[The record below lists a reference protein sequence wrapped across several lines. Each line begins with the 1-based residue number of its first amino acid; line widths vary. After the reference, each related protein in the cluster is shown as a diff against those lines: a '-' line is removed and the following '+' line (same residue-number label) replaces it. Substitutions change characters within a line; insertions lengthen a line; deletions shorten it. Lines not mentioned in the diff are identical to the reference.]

1 MRLIVTEKNNSA
13 KKISEILSGGTAKE
27 DSSYKTPFYTWEGSD
42 GPQMTIGLKGHVLNP
57 AFPEA
62 YSNWQQTNPRDLVD
76 AELIKEPTD
85 KNVVR
90 ALKKVAKDA
99 DDLVIATDFDR
110 EGELI
115 GLEALHQVL
124 ESNPELA
131 TLEINGEGGATGSVV
146 KRARYSALTKDE
158 IERAFS
164 NLDVLSYPLANAG
177 AARQDMDLIWGAA
190 LTRAV
195 STATRRFGSNF
206 LSVGRVQSPTLGL
219 IVQRE
224 LERRAHEPVPFWEV
238 HATFGHPEGSFVAEH
253 TTDKFWEEKEAKA
266 AVANSRTPGTVKEIT
281 AKKNTRK
288 PPTPLNTTAF
298 TTDASSRLGITPSRA
313 MRIAED
319 LYMDGYISY
328 PRTDNTVYP
337 KSINVKELVRDLV
350 GIQDFKAAEFLLD
363 GRSLEATR
371 GKKETTDHPPIYPTQ
386 AVNPHRLEARSEAHR
401 KVYELVAR
409 RFLATFSPPMISEST
424 RANIETARGSQ
435 STETASGD
443 SDVGE
448 NGETYFVRGSVVV
461 DPGYA
466 AIYTYAR
473 SADTEIPKLE
483 EGQELALEDV
493 EMEGKETPPPPR
505 ISQGKLIEMM
515 EERGLGTK
523 ATRADTIQKL
533 YDRGYV
539 FANPPEPS
547 ETGIAMCKAFEH
559 YVPRMATPD
568 MTAEMEAEMDQI
580 AAGEMT
586 KDQVLSDSRDMLR
599 SAFDEMGDDVKT
611 DDEDSKWRKF
621 AREIWAG
628 MDQDRI
634 LGPCIV
640 CQEAGRKQEDG
651 SPNMLRIIK
660 ARKSGKRFVGCQGW
674 DGDNPDSPDSCDQ
687 TFPLPQR
694 VRGLYKIE
702 EVCSVCGRT
711 PRLQVIP
718 WRGRPWKLCLNDEC
732 PSMAEMK
739 RRRAEREA
747 AKAAKE
753 AAEAAEQ
760 DGKTENGDAIDPK
773 EAAKEAEKIAGQ
785 ASATKV
791 KRARNGRSG
800 AKTGNAAKAKNGTR
814 SRAKSGNGAKGKSA
828 RSKPPAK
835 S

>member
-13 KKISEILSGGTAKE
+13 KKIAEILSGGTASE
-27 DSSYKTPFYTWEGSD
+27 GASYKTPFYTWSD
-42 GPQMTIGLKGHVLNP
+42 GSGEQMTIGLKGHVLNP
-57 AFPEA
+57 AFPES
-62 YSNWQQTNPRDLVD
+62 YNNWQQTNPRDLID

-99 DDLVIATDFDR
+99 DDIVIATDYDR

-115 GLEALHQVL
+115 GLEALQEVVD
-124 ESNPELA
+124 SNPELA
-131 TLEINGEGGATGSVV
+131 VSNNGDFAGV

-158 IERAFS
+158 IERAFG
-164 NLDVLSYPLANAG
+164 NLEELSMPLANAG
-177 AARQDMDLIWGAA
+177 AARQDIDLIWGAT
-190 LTRAV
+190 LTRSV
-195 STATRRFGSNF
+195 SMATRRFGSNF

-224 LERRAHEPVPFWEV
+224 LERRAHEPEPFWEV
-238 HATFGHPEGSFVAEH
+238 TATFAHPDGSFAAEH
-253 TTDKFWEEKEAKA
+253 TTDRFWKKEEAEA
-266 AVANSRTPGTVKEIT
+266 AVANSKTPGTVKEIT
-281 AKKNTRK
+281 ARKNNRK

-337 KSINVKELVRDLV
+337 KSLDTRELINALLKID
-350 GIQDFKAAEFLLD
+350 DFKAAEFLLD
-363 GRSLEATR
+363 GRDLEATR

-386 AVNPHRLEARSEAHR
+386 AVNPKRLEARSEAHR
-401 KVYELVAR
+401 RVYELVAR

-424 RANIETARGSQ
+424 RANIETAKGTPDAES
-435 STETASGD
+435 
-443 SDVGE
+443 
-448 NGETYFVRGSVVV
+448 GETYFVRGSVVL
-461 DPGYA
+461 DPGFA

-483 EGQELALEDV
+483 EGQQLDLQGV

-523 ATRADTIQKL
+523 ATRADIIQKL

-539 FANPPEPS
+539 FGNPPEPS
-547 ETGIAMCKAFEH
+547 ETGIAMSKAFEH

-586 KDQVLSDSRDMLR
+586 KDQVLADSRDMLR
-599 SAFDEMGDDVKT
+599 SAFDEMGDDVST
-611 DDEDSKWRKF
+611 DDENAKWRKF
-621 AREIWAG
+621 AREVWAG
-628 MDQDRI
+628 MDQDRV

-640 CQEAGRKQEDG
+640 CEEAGRKQEDG
-651 SPNMLRIIK
+651 SPHLLRIIR
-660 ARKSGKRFVGCQGW
+660 ARKSGKRFVGCSGW
-674 DGDNPDSPDSCDQ
+674 DGDNPDSPDSCDT

-702 EVCSVCGRT
+702 EVCSVCERT
-711 PRLQVIP
+711 PRLQVVP

-739 RRRAEREA
+739 ARRAEREA

-753 AAEAAEQ
+753 AAEAAAK
-760 DGKTENGDAIDPK
+760 DGEGSDGVDPA

-791 KRARNGRSG
+791 KRAKGNG
-800 AKTGNAAKAKNGTR
+800 AKAKNGKKNGAG
-814 SRAKSGNGAKGKSA
+814 SKSGNGSKAKP
-828 RSKPPAK
+828 RAK

>member
-13 KKISEILSGGTAKE
+13 KKIADILSGGTAKE
-27 DSSYKTPFYTWEGSD
+27 GSSYKTPYYEWSD
-42 GPQMTIGLKGHVLNP
+42 GSGDQMTIGLKGHVLNP
-57 AFPEA
+57 AFPES
-62 YSNWQQTNPRDLVD
+62 YSNWQKTNPRDLID

-99 DDLVIATDFDR
+99 DDIVIATDYDR

-115 GLEALHQVL
+115 GLEALQEIV
-124 ESNPELA
+124 EANPELA
-131 TLEINGEGGATGSVV
+131 SADGTNPDGTAV

-158 IERAFS
+158 IERAFN
-164 NLDVLSYPLANAG
+164 NLDELSMPLANAG

-224 LERRAHEPVPFWEV
+224 LERRAHVPEPFWEV
-238 HATFGHPEGSFVAEH
+238 TASFAHPDGSFVAEH
-253 TTDKFWEEKEAKA
+253 TTDKFWKKAEAEA
-266 AVANSRTPGTVKEIT
+266 AVANSKTPGTVKEIS
-281 AKKNTRK
+281 ARKNNRK

-337 KSINVKELVRDLV
+337 KSLDTKELVQQLV
-350 GIQDFKAAEFLLD
+350 AIDDFKAAEFLLD

-401 KVYELVAR
+401 RVYELVAR
-409 RFLATFSPPMISEST
+409 RFLATFSPPMVSEST
-424 RANIETARGSQ
+424 RANIVTAKG
-435 STETASGD
+435 TESA
-443 SDVGE
+443 E
-448 NGETYFVRGSVVV
+448 EGETYFVRGSVVL
-461 DPGYA
+461 DPGFA

-483 EGQELALEDV
+483 EGQELDLEGV

-515 EERGLGTK
+515 EEAGLGTK
-523 ATRADTIQKL
+523 ATRADIIQKL

-539 FANPPEPS
+539 FGNPPEPS
-547 ETGIAMCKAFEH
+547 ETGIAMSKAFEN
-559 YVPRMATPD
+559 YVPRMATPE

-580 AAGEMT
+580 EAGDVT
-586 KDQVLSDSRDMLR
+586 KDEVLADSRDMLR

-611 DDEDSKWRKF
+611 EDEDAKWRKF
-621 AREIWAG
+621 AREVWAG

-711 PRLQVIP
+711 PRLQVVP

-753 AAEAAEQ
+753 AAEAAAN
-760 DGKTENGDAIDPK
+760 DGEGKDGEVVDPA

-791 KRARNGRSG
+791 KRARGNG
-800 AKTGNAAKAKNGTR
+800 AKAKNGAGTK
-814 SRAKSGNGAKGKSA
+814 SKPRAKS
-828 RSKPPAK
+828 
-835 S
+835 